1 MLNAYKRAF
10 SHEDLFMQ
18 RYGRLL
24 GWSLQLTGHDRQ
36 QAEDLVHD
44 AFIQFTVVR
53 PDLDSI
59 ANLEGYLYAT
69 LRNMHL
75 SQLRRAARIQ
85 PLSLID
91 YDSAEIGLRAIDMG
105 VQAHVKDQL
114 RAICHYACIR
124 KDTSKSG
131 GVLILR
137 FFHGYYPGEI
147 ARILRGQRR
156 AVDDWMRIARREA
169 KLYLE
174 EPRRLSF
181 VRESPVA
188 HIHLMNSEQTT
199 PAFLA
204 ELRQKIF
211 QSRSGK
217 CLPSDRLEELY
228 RAPAAQTIDCP
239 LLAHI
244 VSCPDC
250 LERINRLL
258 GLPPLSERY
267 PTDMIGPDSPDK
279 SRDSLKADAAS
290 DADIERHLRRRARQV
305 YEHSPRE
312 LHVLVNGNVLGSQT
326 VNSSLTEQTLSVSP
340 SEELDFIE
348 VFSEQ
353 GIRLLYL
360 GIRRPIDKAVEQHS
374 RVLLSEGRT
383 FDLSL
388 RFQDD
393 WPRIHS
399 TYYDPLL
406 EDEAPAVEENAVLRP
421 LPYKREGLKLFSNF
435 YERLSA
441 FRFFLRP
448 GVVTMLAAA
457 FLIAALVVTRINN
470 QPVTATGLL
479 LRAAESELA
488 LTAAPETVLHK
499 AFSLEE
505 RGEEGLLV
513 SRRRIEIWA
522 SAEKGLKA
530 RRAFDENNR
539 LVAGEWSSADGSRTI
554 YRGSKLQTQAVS
566 EETADILERGDIWQ
580 MEPSASDFSLM
591 IGDASRATVEE
602 RPGAYVIN
610 YRSSRGAAAGRVV
623 RASLTL
629 NKTDLHPIEQVLFVQ
644 TGRGLRQYRFVE
656 SSFERRTAASVAP
669 AVFQPEPELAAPSGK
684 LPDKSAKRE
693 AAIDLETSTTAT
705 ASLSPALLAEYKIEA
720 LYQLHLAGAC
730 THEQVRVGQTPE
742 GELLVEAIVETDRR
756 KQTLLDALSSVAS
769 NTGVRVEVSTVAEA
783 LSNQVKIKAAPAL
796 ARRYEIRGD
805 RIAAYAQLYSY
816 LSGRSENEDQTSERR
831 IQEEIR
837 RFASR
842 LLNRS
847 RLALLHAWALKHMA
861 EEFPVEQL
869 RLLGPRAQE
878 KWRSMAREHA
888 RVVQQETAAC
898 RLELQPVF
906 FASFPSPEANDSNGA
921 IAVSDVGSAI
931 ERLFEMATNHEQ
943 AMRQAFAI
951 NARGSVVNPVATEAF
966 WRSLLGAER
975 LAARIP

>member
-1 MLNAYKRAF
+1 
-10 SHEDLFMQ
+10 MQ

-59 ANLEGYLYAT
+59 ENIEGYLYAT

-75 SQLRRAARIQ
+75 SHLRRAARMR
-85 PLSLID
+85 PLPLID
-91 YDSAEIGLRAIDMG
+91 YDSAEIGLRAVDMG

-114 RAICHYACIR
+114 RAICHYACMR

-147 ARILRGQRR
+147 ARILRGPRR
-156 AVDDWMRIARREA
+156 GVDDWMRIARREA

-188 HIHLMNSEQTT
+188 RVHLMNCDQTT

-217 CLPSDRLEELY
+217 CLSAERLEELY
-228 RAPAAQTIDCP
+228 RAPSTQSIDCP

-267 PTDMIGPDSPDK
+267 PIDMIGPDSPDK
-279 SRDSLKADAAS
+279 SRDSLKTDASADG
-290 DADIERHLRRRARQV
+290 DIRRHLRRRARQV

-312 LHVLVNGNVLGSQT
+312 IHVLVNGNVLGSQT

-340 SEELDFIE
+340 SEELGFIE

-360 GIRRPIDKAVEQHS
+360 DIRQPVDKAVEQHS

-388 RFQDD
+388 RFYDE

-406 EDEAPAVEENAVLRP
+406 EDEAPEVEENPVLRP
-421 LPYKREGLKLFSNF
+421 VPYKHERMKLFSGF
-435 YERLSA
+435 YESLSA
-441 FRFFLRP
+441 FGLLLRP
-448 GVVTMLAAA
+448 GGLTMLAAA
-457 FLIAALVVTRINN
+457 LLIAALVITRTGN

-479 LRAAESELA
+479 LRATQSEQA
-488 LTAAPETVLHK
+488 LTSGPEAVLHK

-505 RGEEGLLV
+505 HGEEGQLV

-522 SAEKGLKA
+522 SAERGLKA

-539 LVAGEWSSADGSRTI
+539 LVAGEWSNADGSRTI
-554 YRGSKLQTQAVS
+554 YRGSKLQTRAAA
-566 EETADILERGDIWQ
+566 EETTGILERGDIWQ
-580 MEPSASDFSLM
+580 VEPSASDFALI

-610 YRSSRGAAAGRVV
+610 YQGSRGEAAGRVV

-629 NKTDLHPIEQVLFVQ
+629 NKTDLHPVEQVLFVQ
-644 TGRGLRQYRFVE
+644 TDRGLRQYRFVE
-656 SSFERRTAASVAP
+656 SRVERRPAASVAP
-669 AVFQPEPELAAPSGK
+669 AVFQPEPELAESTGSLPGK
-684 LPDKSAKRE
+684 RAVRE
-693 AAIDLETSTTAT
+693 AAAGSETAATAT
-705 ASLSPALLAEYKIEA
+705 AGLSPALLAEYKIEA

-730 THEQVRVGQTPE
+730 THDQVRVGQTPE
-742 GELLVEAIVETDRR
+742 GELLIEAIVETGRR
-756 KQTLLDALSSVAS
+756 KQALLDALSSVAGNS
-769 NTGVRVEVSTVAEA
+769 GVRVEVSTVEEA
-783 LSNQVKIKAAPAL
+783 LNNRVKIKAAPAL

-805 RIAAYAQLYSY
+805 RIAAYAQLYGY
-816 LSGRSENEDQTSERR
+816 FSGRHENDDQASERR

-847 RLALLHAWALKHMA
+847 RLALLHAWALKHMS
-861 EEFPVEQL
+861 EEFSVEQL

-888 RVVQQETAAC
+888 RVIQQETAAC

-906 FASFPSPEANDSNGA
+906 FASTPSPEANDSNGA
-921 IAVSDVGSAI
+921 IAVSDVESAI

-966 WRSLLGAER
+966 RRSLIGAER